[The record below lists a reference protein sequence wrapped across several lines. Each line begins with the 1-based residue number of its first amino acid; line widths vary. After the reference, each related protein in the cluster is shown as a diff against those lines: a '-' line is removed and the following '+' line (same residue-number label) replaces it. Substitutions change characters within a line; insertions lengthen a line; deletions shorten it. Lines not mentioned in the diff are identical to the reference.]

1 MIITNTYVPGTVQSA
16 SYLFASSVG
25 LIFLQDTDPQVR
37 EERKIPTRGV
47 YPQDR
52 VSVWFEKA
60 NSTLKYN
67 FTLENMFS

>member
-52 VSVWFEKA
+52 VSV
-60 NSTLKYN
+60 
-67 FTLENMFS
+67 